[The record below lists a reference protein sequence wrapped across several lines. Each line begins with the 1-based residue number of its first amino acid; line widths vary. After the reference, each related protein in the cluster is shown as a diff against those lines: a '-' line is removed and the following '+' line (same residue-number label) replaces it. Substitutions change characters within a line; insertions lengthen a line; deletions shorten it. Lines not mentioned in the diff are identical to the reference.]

1 MGVFNQTPLVGPS
14 DIRSLA
20 RVLTLDHRMG
30 VANRPLDQAPLL
42 GDMYQHEVQPGLFLR
57 INRVRDRVGLHS
69 EAIVSPSLKV
79 AVVWKGEARISFG
92 PQPFILGRNHR
103 FPAMVAALDQPITFQ
118 RHGIK
123 GGIEHSAVLTATPAW
138 LQRRFDHG
146 SATRLLDG
154 TVGTELLSGSSLPLR
169 VEPWQPSP
177 DLIHKLET
185 LDIST
190 SATPLRL
197 LKLEAIALDL
207 IRESLAAIDSP
218 IAYSEPTRHDW
229 QYLLECLINSGEAG
243 RMSQSQL
250 AQRLGM
256 SLRQLQR
263 RYRQQFQAPLGEHLR
278 QRKLQRAHDTLSHD
292 GTSVENA
299 AAIAGYSSAANFAT
313 AFKKAYG
320 ITPSAC
326 RRARGRS

>member
-1 MGVFNQTPLVGPS
+1 MGVFNQTPLVGPN

-20 RVLTLDHRMG
+20 RVLTLDHRMRT
-30 VANRPLDQAPLL
+30 ADRPLDQPPLL

-57 INRVRDRVGLHS
+57 INRIRDRVGLHS
-69 EAIVSPSLKV
+69 EAVVSPGLKV

-92 PQPFILGRNHR
+92 SQPLVLGRNHR

-123 GGIEHSAVLTATPAW
+123 GGIEHSVILTATPAW

-146 SATRLLDG
+146 SATRLLNR
-154 TVGTELLSGSSLPLR
+154 TAGTELSSQSSFPFQI
-169 VEPWQPSP
+169 EQWQPSP
-177 DLIHKLET
+177 DLAHKLET
-185 LDIST
+185 LDISST
-190 SATPLRL
+190 ASPVRL

-207 IRESLAAIDSP
+207 IRESLIALDSP
-218 IAYSEPTRHDW
+218 IAHSESSRHDW

-243 RMSQSQL
+243 RLSQPQL

-263 RYRQQFQAPLGEHLR
+263 RYRQQFQVPLGEHLR
-278 QRKLQRAHDTLSHD
+278 RRKLQCAYDALSHD
-292 GTSVENA
+292 STSVENA
-299 AAIAGYSSAANFAT
+299 AAIAGYSSATNFAT
-313 AFKKAYG
+313 AFKKVYG
-320 ITPSAC
+320 ITPSTC
-326 RRARGRS
+326 RRAKGKL